1 MPSPFFPDKEGG
13 FAIDTKGA
21 KDLIRLAC
29 GKPPSPEG
37 KVAERSEVG

>member
-1 MPSPFFPDKEGG
+1 MACIRRLIFIMSFRE
-13 FAIDTKGA
+13 IKGT